1 MIKDD
6 LQINSELTDLLFH
19 DKDWDEIRQP
29 LIHKRLRRDDKLNP
43 IKCPCTTKNGYSE
56 GSLTCPYC
64 YGEGYLFDEVIIEGF
79 LYNFKYL
86 PFVTNMHF
94 NSKAG
99 RNDSRSFTL
108 VTQAKDKVYILD
120 RIYVPQV
127 TKDNKLAIPLLYTHK
142 YTIYYTNTMKAS
154 QTELD
159 FNISMLKD

>member
-6 LQINSELTDLLFH
+6 LQIDSELTDLLFH

-29 LIHKRLRRDDKLNP
+29 LIHKRLRRDANLNP
-43 IKCPCTTKNGYSE
+43 IKCPCTTQNGFRE

-64 YGEGYLFDEVIIEGF
+64 YGDGYLFDEVIIEGF

-86 PFVTNMHF
+86 PFVSNMHYS
-94 NSKAG
+94 NTPG

-108 VTQAKDKVYILD
+108 VTRAKDKVYIMD
-120 RIYVPQV
+120 RIYVPKV
-127 TKDNKLAIPLLYTHK
+127 NEDNKLAVPLLYTHK

-154 QTELD
+154 QSELD